1 MKRFFNVAGPCIP
14 GEHYM
19 LPAQDRCA
27 DLMDLIDH
35 KQFFVIHAARQTGKT
50 TLLKSLLK
58 ELNTGKRYYG
68 LYCSLETVQAFKDPK
83 EGIPAIVRSIK
94 TALEYHRQVKAVF
107 AREENL
113 EDINN
118 VIRRSFSSLCS
129 EIDRPLVVLFDEAD
143 CLSNGT
149 LITFLRQLRDGYVNR
164 IRTPFIHSLAL
175 VGMRNI
181 RDYKGKIREGR
192 DTLGS
197 ASPFNIVTEAI
208 TLRNF
213 TRDEIA
219 ALYSQHAEDTGQVFP
234 PEVVDRSYYYTRGQP
249 WLVNALAREVVMK
262 ILDNDFSKKILP
274 DMMDQAAERIIQRR
288 DTHIDSLLERL
299 KENRVR
305 RIIEPMITG
314 ENDIDY
320 LSDDFEYTR
329 DLGLIS
335 EENGV
340 VRAANPIYAEVI
352 ARTLNYNLQQ
362 SLPPKLMNRWMDET
376 DIHMNDLLKEFQKFW
391 RENSEAWQQRIRY
404 HEAGPQL
411 VVQAFL
417 QRVVNRGARLSREF
431 ATGSRRVD
439 LCVHYKDKK
448 YPVELKIRRGEK
460 TRTEGIEQIS
470 DYMDTLGCI
479 EGWLVIFDQ
488 REEITWEQ
496 KITWED
502 EKAGEKLVHLVGA

>member
-19 LPAQDRCA
+19 LPARERCA
-27 DLMDLIDH
+27 DLMDLIDQ

-50 TLLKSLLK
+50 TLLNSLVE
-58 ELNTGKRYYG
+58 ELNAGERYYG
-68 LYCSLETVQAFKDPK
+68 LYCSLESVQSFKDPK

-94 TALEYHRQVKAVF
+94 MAFEYHRQIKAVF
-107 AREENL
+107 ARDEDMD
-113 EDINN
+113 DINN

-129 EIDRPLVVLFDEAD
+129 EIDRPLVALFDEAD

-164 IRTPFIHSLAL
+164 IRIPFIHSLAL

-197 ASPFNIVTEAI
+197 ASPFNIVTESL

-213 TRDEIA
+213 TRDEVA
-219 ALYSQHAEDTGQVFP
+219 RLYDQHTRDTGQEFP
-234 PEVVDRSYYYTRGQP
+234 AGAIDKAFYYTRGQP
-249 WLVNALAREVVMK
+249 WLVNALAREVVVK
-262 ILDNDFSKKILP
+262 ILENDFTKKIEP
-274 DMMDQAAERIIQRR
+274 DMMDEAAERLIKRR

-305 RIIEPMITG
+305 RIIEPMLAG

-362 SLPPKLMNRWMDET
+362 SLPPKLINRWIDET
-376 DIHMNDLLKEFQKFW
+376 DVHMNELLKEFQKFW
-391 RENSEAWQQRIRY
+391 RENSESWQQRIRY

-411 VVQAFL
+411 MLQAFL
-417 QRVVNRGARLSREF
+417 QRVVNKGARLSREF

-439 LCVHYKDKK
+439 LCVHYKDRK
-448 YPVELKIRRGEK
+448 YPIELKIRHSDKTRGEGL
-460 TRTEGIEQIS
+460 EHLSG
-470 DYMDTLGCI
+470 YMDTLGCV

-488 REEITWEQ
+488 REEINWEE
-496 KITWED
+496 KISWEN
-502 EKAGEKLVHLVGA
+502 EKAGARLIHIIGA